1 MGEASCSRVALATS
15 SSRVQMDA
23 GRACFQ
29 MPRLRLT
36 TRRLHRNSAPIVPG
50 GSRLVLQRLR
60 YTRTTSSRRNGRS
73 SSRDL
78 TMPSLVHELD
88 ADLKPVLVLAW
99 CHWSSIFCLLVK
111 IVSCFEFFSQLAF
124 SQLASS
130 RATESCTLC
139 AFGVTGHPFF
149 CLLVNFV
156 FF

>member
-1 MGEASCSRVALATS
+1 
-15 SSRVQMDA
+15 
-23 GRACFQ
+23 
-29 MPRLRLT
+29 
-36 TRRLHRNSAPIVPG
+36 
-50 GSRLVLQRLR
+50 
-60 YTRTTSSRRNGRS
+60 
-73 SSRDL
+73 
-78 TMPSLVHELD
+78 MPSLVHELD

-130 RATESCTLC
+130 RATESCTTVPDLC

-156 FF
+156 FVLPFSHSWHPAVRRKAVALCPMPPCIVLIADQAFV